1 MYELNRGI
9 VFRRTAMGVFYI
21 DGKYVN
27 EDEAVLP
34 VDDLAVLRGYGVFD
48 FMRTYGGRPF
58 RLDDHIRRLQN
69 SAALIQLSCPWSL
82 EEIRAIVEQTMER
95 NGYEE
100 SNVRLL
106 VTGGESGDSITP
118 GDRPRLLV
126 MVTPVKAFPGEW
138 YREGVKVVT
147 SDITRYIPGAKSIDY
162 IRAILALNN
171 ARQQD
176 AVESIYVDSH
186 EVVLEGTTSNIFV
199 VADGR
204 VLTPPEDI
212 LPGVTRQAV
221 LEIIEDEFS
230 PELETIT
237 RQTLYGAEEVF
248 LTSSNKEVLPVVR
261 VDDRTIGNGQPG
273 SATRRIM
280 ELFRNHTDQYGVKS
294 A

>member
-1 MYELNRGI
+1 
-9 VFRRTAMGVFYI
+9 MGVFYI
-21 DGKYVN
+21 DGKYVT

-69 SAALIQLSCPWSL
+69 SAALIQLGCPWSL
-82 EEIRAIVEQTMER
+82 EDIRAIVEQTMER
-95 NGYEE
+95 NDYAE

-106 VTGGESGDSITP
+106 ITGGDSGDSITP

-126 MVTPVKAFPGEW
+126 MVTPVKDFPDTW
-138 YREGVKVVT
+138 YTDGVKVVT

-162 IRAILALNN
+162 IRAILALNS
-171 ARQQD
+171 ARRQD
-176 AVESIYVDSH
+176 AVESIYVDSN

-199 VADGR
+199 VAGGR

-230 PELETIT
+230 PELVTVT
-237 RQTLYGAEEVF
+237 RQVLYQAEEVF

-261 VDDRTIGNGQPG
+261 VDDRTIGAGRPG
-273 SATRRIM
+273 PATSRIM
-280 ELFRNHTDQYGVKS
+280 ELFRNHTDQFCGKT

>member
-1 MYELNRGI
+1 
-9 VFRRTAMGVFYI
+9 MGVFYV
-21 DGKYVN
+21 DGEFVS
-27 EDEAVLP
+27 EEEAVVP

-58 RLDDHIRRLQN
+58 RLEDHIRRLQN

-82 EEIRAIVEQTMER
+82 EDIRTIVEQTMER
-95 NGYEE
+95 NDYAE

-106 VTGGESGDSITP
+106 ITGGDSGDSITP
-118 GDRPRLLV
+118 GDKPRLLV

-138 YREGVKVVT
+138 YIEGVKVVT

-171 ARQQD
+171 ARSQD
-176 AVESIYVDSH
+176 AVESIYVDSK

-199 VADGR
+199 VVGGR

-221 LEIIEDEFS
+221 LEIIDDEFS
-230 PELETIT
+230 PELQTIT
-237 RQTLYGAEEVF
+237 RQTLYEAEEAF

-261 VDDRTIGNGQPG
+261 VDDRTIGTGQPG
-273 SATRRIM
+273 PATKRIM
-280 ELFRNHTDQYGVKS
+280 ELFRAYTDQFGRKT
-294 A
+294 